1 MYMKKQLSFLILLFA
16 LAYSSEVASQN
27 QTESD
32 FVILQIV
39 TPIRTSGETE
49 LIFYYGNGKS
59 EVFKKVN
66 YALKYVSELPNEI
79 VNAINYMSSKG
90 YTLKTTAGNT
100 GSQATAQY
108 IFEKRSLIK

>member
-1 MYMKKQLSFLILLFA
+1 MKKQLIFLILLCA
-16 LAYSSEVASQN
+16 LTYTKKAAG
-27 QTESD
+27 QTAAESD
-32 FVILQIV
+32 CVILQIV

-66 YALKYVSELPNEI
+66 YAIKYVTELPNEI

-108 IFEKRSLIK
+108 IFEKRSLTK